1 MEADCVW
8 ELIAKSFSFPSY
20 SFHLV
25 HVIYLFLNARLQIE
39 GKGVETIMLC
49 DM

>member
-20 SFHLV
+20 FIPSSPRYIPILERE
-25 HVIYLFLNARLQIE
+25 A
-39 GKGVETIMLC
+39 T
-49 DM
+49 D